1 VHDPAI
7 LATTYWETVAQ
18 SRWGNYTTQIEK
30 AVLLKAAGMLGKPG
44 TFLEVGCEGGRW
56 SVLLDRRGWR
66 AICTDVDD
74 RSLDVCQER
83 LPDATC
89 VLVDEEDTTLP
100 CETSHVS
107 LVLCIEVPSALRT
120 EWFLRE
126 ASRVLKNDGVLVGVF
141 FNKHS
146 LRGYVRHLAASA
158 FRKFDW
164 YERSYSDWK
173 NAARANGFE
182 FLCEEGICWFPFSR
196 NSNSPLVR
204 PAVWLERVLG
214 LRRLISVSPWI
225 VFIARKPSSTAQT
238 RWRSV

>member
-1 VHDPAI
+1 MHPDVGRSVHDPAI

-30 AVLLKAAGMLGKPG
+30 AVLLKAAGMLGKP
-44 TFLEVGCEGGRW
+44 
-56 SVLLDRRGWR
+56 
-66 AICTDVDD
+66 ICTDVDD